1 MEHYVERTL
10 HTAVERGP
18 LDGAGR
24 LPLYLRGSY
33 GLERWAVFGVPF
45 AVATPKESFAVKTMA
60 KNRDAMERALGIP
73 VAFLLEKPT
82 GYRIGRMVE
91 AGLSF
96 IVPDR
101 QVYLPFLGV
110 ALSEGGRRVRRFAA
124 VATLSP
130 QAQRL
135 ALAML
140 YGDLGGASVTEAAG
154 LLGTSKMT
162 ASRAFDELVAVSPSL
177 VTTDGHRRVLRPGS
191 DRRALWQR
199 LEPHLASPVAR
210 EHRLGHVP
218 DAGLPLGGMSA
229 LCELSMLQDNPWLTL
244 AATRAQERELGLSA
258 GARAADPDEA
268 DEPACVVQVIRYE
281 PVPGTAGAI
290 DPLSA
295 ILSLSDEERKDPRVA
310 GEVENVIEQVLGGDD
325 AGNR

>member
-73 VAFLLEKPT
+73 VAFLLEEPT

-130 QAQRL
+130 QTQRL

-162 ASRAFDELVAVSPSL
+162 ASRARWK
-177 VTTDGHRRVLRPGS
+177 T
-191 DRRALWQR
+191 
-199 LEPHLASPVAR
+199 
-210 EHRLGHVP
+210 
-218 DAGLPLGGMSA
+218 
-229 LCELSMLQDNPWLTL
+229 
-244 AATRAQERELGLSA
+244 
-258 GARAADPDEA
+258 
-268 DEPACVVQVIRYE
+268 
-281 PVPGTAGAI
+281 
-290 DPLSA
+290 
-295 ILSLSDEERKDPRVA
+295 
-310 GEVENVIEQVLGGDD
+310 
-325 AGNR
+325 